1 MRRRRGSSRGVGARM
16 MTAFA
21 ALAFVLAACG
31 GNDVAEEDAPDADEV
46 EEDAADDEAAGEED
60 EEAAGEEDGDD
71 AAAGADDLCEGQ
83 DGEGRTVGFANL
95 GESVPFA
102 VLVREGIEQ
111 VAAECNLNIVNA
123 DNELSGEVALDNARN
138 FVAQGVDGVIEFQVI
153 GDVSGAVCEI
163 LEGLPVIAIDIAHPE
178 CAVFMGANNRVA
190 GEINGEGTGQVVQE
204 MWDCE
209 VDRIITFE
217 AFGVG
222 QVNIDRL
229 NGSIAGLQTVCP
241 DNNYGD
247 FEDWAPTH
255 PDTILTRLDADRT
268 DPAFEQGRDWLT
280 ANPDAE
286 KIVALCINEDT
297 CTGFHAAV
305 QAAGRDGQVIF
316 GSNGADPS
324 AHDLIRDDPYYAGA
338 SAFFP
343 ERYGE
348 LLVPNIIRMMNGEDP
363 TADPLLVEHLFINA
377 DNIDEW
383 YPN

>member
-1 MRRRRGSSRGVGARM
+1 MGRRRGSSWRAGAKVAV
-16 MTAFA
+16 AFA
-21 ALAFVLAACG
+21 ALALVVVACG
-31 GNDVAEEDAPDADEV
+31 DDTAEEVDDSNGDESATDDVADD
-46 EEDAADDEAAGEED
+46 DAADDEQAG
-60 EEAAGEEDGDD
+60 G
-71 AAAGADDLCEGQ
+71 DLCEGQ

-102 VLVREGIEQ
+102 VLVREGIES
-111 VAAECNLNIVNA
+111 VADECNLNIVNA

-153 GDVSGAVCEI
+153 GDVSDAICEI

-190 GEINGEGTGQVVQE
+190 GEINGEGAGKVVQE

-209 VDRIITFE
+209 IDRIITFE

-229 NGSIAGLQTVCP
+229 NGSVAGLQSVCP

-286 KIVALCINEDT
+286 RIVALCINEDT

-305 QAAGRDGQVIF
+305 EAAGRSGQVIF

-324 AHDLIRDDPYYAGA
+324 AHDLIRNDPYYAGA

-348 LLVPNIIRMMNGEDP
+348 LLVPNIIRMMNGEEP
-363 TADPLLVEHLFINA
+363 TADPLLVEHLFINE
-377 DNIDEW
+377 DNIDDW